1 MHTVDTTDWEEDP
14 REPGARR
21 CFPLSVMVAAG
32 MVKRLSLASRESM
45 SSSSTEGQPRFKF
58 IQDMFVSLAL
68 CILPLGHGDG
78 WSGLSIGQNI
88 ESFGRWTS
96 GSIHGGRS

>member
-21 CFPLSVMVAAG
+21 CFPLLVLVAEG

-45 SSSSTEGQPRFKF
+45 SSSSTEGQPCFKF
-58 IQDMFVSLAL
+58 IQNVFVSLAL
-68 CILPLGHGDG
+68 WVLPPGRGEV
-78 WSGLSIGQNI
+78 GLDCQLDRI
-88 ESFGRWTS
+88 
-96 GSIHGGRS
+96 